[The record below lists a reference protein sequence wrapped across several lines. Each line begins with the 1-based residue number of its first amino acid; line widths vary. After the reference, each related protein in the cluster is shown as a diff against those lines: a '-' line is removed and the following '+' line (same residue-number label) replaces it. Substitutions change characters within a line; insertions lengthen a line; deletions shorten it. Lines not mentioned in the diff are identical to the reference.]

1 MTTFVALSVSF
12 LLYFCVGFTVYG
24 LTKMLVKKIKS
35 MRKENIDECS
45 SE

>member
-1 MTTFVALSVSF
+1 MTFVAISVSF
-12 LLYFCVGFTVYG
+12 LLYFCVGFTAFS

-35 MRKENIDECS
+35 VRKENVDECS